1 MEKKTLKQEITTGLS
16 HNCFNSGEK
25 DQMAIGTQETNFH
38 ISGLEKLEMK
48 ASRVSA
54 ADSQFLFFSAYIIGK
69 VFNTEEMSTC
79 KVITHYG
86 PDLPPLQINGA
97 L

>member
-1 MEKKTLKQEITTGLS
+1 MLQFRGKGPDGNWDS
-16 HNCFNSGEK
+16 RNF
-25 DQMAIGTQETNFH
+25 NFH
-38 ISGLEKLEMK
+38 ISGLEKLVMK
-48 ASRVSA
+48 ASWVSA